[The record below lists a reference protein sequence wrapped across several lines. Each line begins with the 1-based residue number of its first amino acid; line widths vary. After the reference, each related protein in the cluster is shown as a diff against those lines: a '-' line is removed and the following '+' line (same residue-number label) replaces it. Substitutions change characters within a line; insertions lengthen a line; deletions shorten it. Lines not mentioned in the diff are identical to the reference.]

1 MSESVGGGG
10 ELGEGALG
18 EGNEIEDL
26 QVEVAGLLL
35 DHVYAPLLE
44 DQHVR
49 GVLPAPAGAPAVRI
63 ALGDRGACAP
73 SLLTAY
79 EIPLGAGEDLR
90 TSHEVVALLRAVHT
104 GTHIYPSD
112 RVTSVMGMDLYLV
125 DPDQV
130 EEAPFTTDD
139 WASTL
144 LRCLA
149 HPSEERAE
157 ARLRGFLFREGGL
170 LRLYMD
176 SREVPG
182 VVAADVRPGG
192 ALTALLAALPSLL
205 GEEWRTSDSADDPH
219 CRYLVDLTDW

>member
-1 MSESVGGGG
+1 MSED
-10 ELGEGALG
+10 E
-18 EGNEIEDL
+18 NEIDDL

-49 GVLPAPAGAPAVRI
+49 GVMPAPAGAPAVRVV
-63 ALGDRGACAP
+63 LGDRGESEPAR
-73 SLLTAY
+73 LTVY
-79 EIPLGAGEDLR
+79 EIPLGSGEELR
-90 TSHEVVALLRAVHT
+90 TPHDVVALLRAVHT

-112 RVTSVMGMDLYLV
+112 RVSSVMGMDLYVV
-125 DPDQV
+125 DPAHV
-130 EEAPFTTDD
+130 KEAPFTTDD
-139 WASTL
+139 WTSTL

-149 HPSEERAE
+149 HPSEERSP

-176 SREVPG
+176 SEEVAG
-182 VVAADVRPGG
+182 VIAADVRPGG

-205 GEEWRTSDSADDPH
+205 GEEWRTSGSADDPH
-219 CRYLVDLTDW
+219 CRYLVDLTHW

>member
-1 MSESVGGGG
+1 MSDVVSED
-10 ELGEGALG
+10 EH
-18 EGNEIEDL
+18 EIEDL
-26 QVEVAGLLL
+26 QVDVAGLLL

-49 GVLPAPAGAPAVRI
+49 GVLPAPSEAPAVRV
-63 ALGDRGACAP
+63 ALGDRGECAP
-73 SLLTAY
+73 SRLTAY
-79 EIPLGAGEDLR
+79 EIPLGAGEELR
-90 TSHEVVALLRAVHT
+90 TSHDVVALLRAVHT
-104 GTHIYPSD
+104 GTHIYPSS

-125 DPDQV
+125 DPAHV
-130 EEAPFTTDD
+130 KEAPFTTDD

-149 HPSEERAE
+149 HPSEERPE

-176 SREVPG
+176 SDEVPG
-182 VVAADVRPGG
+182 VIAADVRPGG

-205 GEEWRTSDSADDPH
+205 GEEWRTSDAVDDPH